1 MIKILYFA
9 RLRERLGCHEERLE
23 LPAGVGT
30 VADLLAHLR
39 ARGGLWTEALGEGE
53 RLMSAVNQAIAQPRT
68 PLLEGDEVAFFPP
81 VTGG

>member
-1 MIKILYFA
+1 MINILYFA

-30 VADLLAHLR
+30 ITDLLAYLR
-39 ARGGLWTEALGEGE
+39 ARGGIWAEALGEGE
-53 RLMSAVNQAIAQPRT
+53 RLMSAVNQEIAHPQAPIGD
-68 PLLEGDEVAFFPP
+68 GDEVAIFPP